1 MICLALVCSTK
12 AFSSFFP
19 KSSPISFNLWSI
31 LNCKK
36 KCTNFDQHLLYM
48 NLEISLD
55 DAISHHGKLGQLNDS
70 LALLI
75 FLSDRF
81 SLPVKVTIFVWFQ
94 FSYLVLLLP
103 AYTSGVTSQVVQ
115 GRLET
120 SNKTNFVKPLMLN
133 EEYLNQNMNN
143 CCY

>member
-12 AFSSFFP
+12 AFGSFFP

-36 KCTNFDQHLLYM
+36 KCTNFDQPLLYM

-55 DAISHHGKLGQLNDS
+55 DAISNHGKLGQLNDS

-75 FLSDRF
+75 FLSDWF
-81 SLPVKVTIFVWFQ
+81 SLPVQVTIFVWFQ
-94 FSYLVLLLP
+94 FSYLVLLSP
-103 AYTSGVTSQVVQ
+103 AYTSGVTSQVKNFTQ
-115 GRLET
+115 
-120 SNKTNFVKPLMLN
+120 NKFCQAINAEWRVSKPEYEQLLLLKNF
-133 EEYLNQNMNN
+133 
-143 CCY
+143 